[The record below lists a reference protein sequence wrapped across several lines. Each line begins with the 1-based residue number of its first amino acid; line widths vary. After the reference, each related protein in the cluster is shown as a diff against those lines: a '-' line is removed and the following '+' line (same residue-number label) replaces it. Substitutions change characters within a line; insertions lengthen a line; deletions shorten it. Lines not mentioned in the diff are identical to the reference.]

1 MLALRRA
8 RFIACDDGERACP
21 AELCVDLES
30 DLSAAARAL
39 PPHLRGFVA
48 FFELCGAR
56 ASHAVAPPAAR
67 VRAACPHATLA
78 GRIARQLNDPALADV
93 EIALAGDDGGG
104 EVVLYA
110 HKLVLALAS
119 PVFAAMFA
127 SALAEGVQ
135 ASGARG
141 RARIAVG
148 ADVSARA
155 FSAALQYLYRGELPA
170 ALAPHAPPS
179 DDGLALACELLQLAD
194 LYELEHLKQTLEA
207 EVTRWDVVDVH
218 NACALATHAHACN
231 AAQLLAACVFFLREM
246 HAVVS
251 VTPQWA
257 ELPRAVVEAVVDPF
271 RRRGALAP
279 APASA
284 AAAGGAAAA
293 RAGPVRV
300 TVGAQGALEVEG
312 AGDAGSSAQG

>member
-1 MLALRRA
+1 MPQRPGRGASGPRRVLVA
-8 RFIACDDGERACP
+8 VR
-21 AELCVDLES
+21 
-30 DLSAAARAL
+30 
-39 PPHLRGFVA
+39 RG
-48 FFELCGAR
+48 R
-56 ASHAVAPPAAR
+56 ASPPAAR
-67 VRAACPHATLA
+67 V
-78 GRIARQLNDPALADV
+78 
-93 EIALAGDDGGG
+93 
-104 EVVLYA
+104 
-110 HKLVLALAS
+110 S
-119 PVFAAMFA
+119 
-127 SALAEGVQ
+127 
-135 ASGARG
+135 RG
-141 RARIAVG
+141 
-148 ADVSARA
+148 SSRA

-284 AAAGGAAAA
+284 GAAAGGAGAGP
-293 RAGPVRV
+293 AGPVRV

-312 AGDAGSSAQG
+312 AGYVGSSGNG